1 MSETYGSLLH
11 AQSKS
16 RKGLVTI
23 SVKVGRGVHGG
34 YDTFYLNITPKRVK
48 MMEKEGIKFKIHSEG
63 KVRTKE
69 VLNLIR
75 SDRRY
80 R

>member
-1 MSETYGSLLH
+1 MAETYGSLVH

-34 YDTFYLNITPKRVK
+34 YDTVYQNITPKRVK
-48 MMEKEGIKFKIHSEG
+48 RMEKEGIKFKIHSKG

-69 VLNLIR
+69 VLNLMS

>member
-1 MSETYGSLLH
+1 MSKIYGSLIH

-34 YDTFYLNITPKRVK
+34 YDTVYSNITPKSVK
-48 MMEKEGIKFKIHSEG
+48 KMKKEEIKFNIHSKG

-69 VLNLIR
+69 VTDLMR
-75 SDRRY
+75 YDRR
-80 R
+80 